1 MFGDERWKKRA
12 GSGSAE
18 GAAEADSDEHGVDGP
33 DSSGLE
39 HAGSDGE
46 PEKDCCA
53 DGLQGIAGEDD
64 AATII
69 AVGGV
74 AGGEHADE
82 AGEEEGE
89 AGEAKLKGGVGDL
102 VNLPGDGDRLRLG
115 SYDDHEARGLVQ
127 TEVARTEGVA
137 RTNGRSTVGVCH
149 VFMVA
154 YFTAR
159 GSVEVCALESDPWHN
174 LSVTPLAISRG
185 LFVILLFVYA
195 VSFF

>member
-1 MFGDERWKKRA
+1 M
-12 GSGSAE
+12 
-18 GAAEADSDEHGVDGP
+18 
-33 DSSGLE
+33 
-39 HAGSDGE
+39 
-46 PEKDCCA
+46 
-53 DGLQGIAGEDD
+53 
-64 AATII
+64 ATIYPHT
-69 AVGGV
+69 GV
-74 AGGEHADE
+74 LKYHRRYVVEMDAGVLTPASGEF
-82 AGEEEGE
+82 AGF
-89 AGEAKLKGGVGDL
+89 AKG
-102 VNLPGDGDRLRLG
+102 
-115 SYDDHEARGLVQ
+115 HEARGLVQ

-149 VFMVA
+149 VFMFA